1 MESNNFSDQYL
12 YILESENEDK
22 EIEFFGIGL
31 KNIFLEYI
39 EIHKLIRYIF

>member
-22 EIEFFGIGL
+22 G
-31 KNIFLEYI
+31 NRIFWYWFKEYI
-39 EIHKLIRYIF
+39 FRNS